1 MGNKK
6 MKIAELKR
14 RKQNRFL
21 KEAQELANAYSQKM
35 NYHLSNLIT
44 RYTKDLYQLAE
55 KYLDEE
61 ENLSQKTNNAK
72 HLNNSIRKK

>member
-1 MGNKK
+1 